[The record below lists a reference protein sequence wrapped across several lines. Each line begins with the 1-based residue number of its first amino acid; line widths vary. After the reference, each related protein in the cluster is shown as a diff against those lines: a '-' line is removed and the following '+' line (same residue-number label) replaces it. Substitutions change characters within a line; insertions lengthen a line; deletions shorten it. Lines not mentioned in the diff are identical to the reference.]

1 MQPLIAAQI
10 CAPYGRRIIFASSLI
25 LERHTDARKG
35 VLDEAG
41 GPSTIVC
48 SNCERH
54 SMSANIADSMWH
66 IIFVSSTSF
75 IFWFI
80 PYIIPWY
87 ASDVALMSCFGSY
100 CHFPEGGFLVSE
112 MLMAL
117 PVTVGTAPW
126 GVSRT
131 LAYCAVSSSFG
142 RCLRYPVRS
151 VEDRVPL
158 MVPDHSDI
166 SS

>member
-1 MQPLIAAQI
+1 MRQI
-10 CAPYGRRIIFASSLI
+10 LLSCALN
-25 LERHTDARKG
+25 HT
-35 VLDEAG
+35 E
-41 GPSTIVC
+41 I
-48 SNCERH
+48 
-54 SMSANIADSMWH
+54 
-66 IIFVSSTSF
+66 
-75 IFWFI
+75 
-80 PYIIPWY
+80 
-87 ASDVALMSCFGSY
+87 
-100 CHFPEGGFLVSE
+100 FPEGGFMSA
-112 MLMAL
+112 MHMAL

-131 LAYCAVSSSFG
+131 LAYCAVSPSFG